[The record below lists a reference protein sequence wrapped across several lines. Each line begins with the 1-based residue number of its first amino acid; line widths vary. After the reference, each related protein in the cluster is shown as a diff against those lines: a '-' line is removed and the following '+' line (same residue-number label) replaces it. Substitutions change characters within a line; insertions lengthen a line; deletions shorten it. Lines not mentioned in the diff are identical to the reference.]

1 MIPSDTDY
9 SMPDV
14 ERDAIEC
21 PIDYLPKILGYL
33 IDNFFRIFPDEPLP
47 FGIGW
52 DKLRS
57 FGNFIGEYLQFLQ
70 PPLLYPFV
78 SSNIYELLKDNGFY
92 SGISR

>member
-1 MIPSDTDY
+1 MS
-9 SMPDV
+9 DV
-14 ERDAIEC
+14 EWDAIEC
-21 PIDYLPKILGYL
+21 PIDSLLMILGYL

-52 DKLRS
+52 DKLCS

-70 PPLLYPFV
+70 RPLLDPFV